1 MTPRRAAV
9 SVLVLVALFWVAVV
23 IAAAVNTGYS
33 HSRDYVS
40 ALASVG
46 ADHAWLGVLALAAI
60 GVAVALTFF
69 LVRPIS
75 RVAAVAV
82 ALAGAGFVFGA
93 FARLRCTE
101 GAAFCGVGDRQS
113 TDLENTRGYLHEGA
127 VIGSSLLLV
136 VAMTALGVA
145 LLQQGRRAGG
155 IGSLIAAFATVV
167 TLALVSG
174 DTPGAEQRIWIAVM
188 TLWVIGVAISAL
200 VRTDNP
206 QPA

>member
-1 MTPRRAAV
+1 MTPRRAAAG
-9 SVLVLVALFWVAVV
+9 VLVLVALFWVAVV
-23 IAAAVNTGYS
+23 IAASVNTGYS

-46 ADHAWLGVLALAAI
+46 ADHAWLGVLAIAAVGSAI
-60 GVAVALTFF
+60 ALTFF
-69 LVRPIS
+69 LVRPVS

-82 ALAGAGFVFGA
+82 ALAGAGYVLGA
-93 FARLRCTE
+93 FARIRCAE

-145 LLQQGRRAGG
+145 LLRQGRRTGG
-155 IGSLIAAFATVV
+155 IASLIAAVATVV

-188 TLWVIGVAISAL
+188 TLWVIGVAITAL
-200 VRTDNP
+200 LRTDNP
-206 QPA
+206 NPA

>member
-23 IAAAVNTGYS
+23 IAASVNTGYS

-40 ALASVG
+40 SLASVG
-46 ADHAWLGVLALAAI
+46 ADHAWLGVLALAAV
-60 GVAVALTFF
+60 GAAVALTFF
-69 LVRPIS
+69 LVRPVS

-93 FARLRCTE
+93 FARIRCAE

-113 TDLENTRGYLHEGA
+113 ADIENTRGYLHEGA

-145 LLQQGRRAGG
+145 LLRQGRRTGG
-155 IGSLIAAFATVV
+155 IASLIAALATVV

-188 TLWVIGVAISAL
+188 TLWVITVALSAL
-200 VRTDNP
+200 MRADNP
-206 QPA
+206 HPA